1 MFNDDYD
8 DDYGFEQ
15 KKRPAEVSLTPPKF
29 YSVVEVMKSVDKDL
43 QDNLDSFVETAGPVL
58 DAIDNDVQSIAQAN
72 NDMLQELRIS
82 TRKSPFS
89 TNQEQDFSNYKH
101 SLSNHN
107 FIRVAYDSVKSIQTG
122 YHTLLSIASDLRP
135 KELVLSNEKLVVGDG
150 KVETIQKMMFEMQLN
165 TSSVRSFISA
175 IEKLD
180 HLELS
185 ISQIASNNYKILES
199 YYHKLQHRHSVEG
212 VEIFRDAIATDV
224 AISIYE
230 NVDHHGEIEGGRKA
244 DEVSAYT
251 MRKAELIAKALKN
264 GLLASFITSPPAF
277 FDFIKDNLRALW
289 KNTENLKKLF
299 QSQIDKIKS
308 VLGTKS
314 SHYSKSS
321 KYLFEDTL
329 TILGDLDPRNVVY
342 KEKTVIL
349 SSEERYNLKFRN
361 ETVAEIVR
369 LLNDNG
375 ASVKDIVDYILER
388 KAQLRSF
395 FQDEN
400 SFFVCKIGS
409 GNPFQGEAPGG
420 LEVIPSQRPQGKLDD
435 IVGSGFDEVK
445 EFIKTI
451 EHAAKWHDLFQATSP
466 SKTADKS
473 NILLVGPMGCLSG
486 ETYIQYEVWSLD
498 GQRVNHKGGSI
509 SRLFE
514 RFNGLPQSTNG
525 PKWRRDVEFFAPSMT
540 DDGSIIQNK
549 INGVINSGQKECF
562 RIVTEHDN
570 VIEAT
575 ADHEFFVG
583 DKYTQLSELKVGDI
597 IYCHNNVRK
606 NVDRLCNRNNERKYV
621 YVKHH
626 PIAGTKNVN
635 GKYEYK
641 RLATARAVWEANLN
655 NLSFQQYISLLNSGE
670 IVGLQFL
677 PRTTHV
683 HHKDEN
689 FLNDSLENLEAVDG
703 LIHNREHGLEDHD
716 QLNFVAIEDKIL
728 SIESVG
734 IKTTYD
740 VQMSAPFHNIVA
752 DGIVVHN
759 CGKTEIMRSVAND
772 KKSIGIFAQG
782 SDFMTCWKGES
793 QKNPKRLFEA
803 GMKIQRDS
811 GKHVHFLIDEIDS
824 VLNDDKEYGSDN
836 LSLEF
841 QILMDGVVHY
851 PNLSIWGAT
860 NNPERIPM
868 PMIRRFSKVLIVG
881 ELDLKDRVH
890 LLKHFVGFLPTD
902 EFNDTAWEDM
912 AKKLDGATGDVVRK
926 VADHLW
932 RTKMSW
938 FVSSHEKE
946 AAKLVSELNHGEKFQ
961 IGEFNDK
968 ARYEFKAKLGTHFSV
983 KPVDLEKSI
992 KTHLNNIAIRNE
1004 IATAKDTYR
1013 RAKEF
1018 LNAINSDAI

>member
-1 MFNDDYD
+1 MFNDDDYD
-8 DDYGFEQ
+8 DDYGFER
-15 KKRPAEVSLTPPKF
+15 KKRPVDVSLTPPKF
-29 YSVVEVMKSVDKDL
+29 YSIVEVMKTVDKDL
-43 QDNLDSFVETAGPVL
+43 IENLDSFVETAGPVL
-58 DAIDNDVQSIAQAN
+58 EAIDTDVQSIAQAN

-82 TRKSPFS
+82 TKKSPFS
-89 TNQEQDFSNYKH
+89 ANQEHDFSNYKH
-101 SLSNHN
+101 SMSNHN

-122 YHTLLSIASDLRP
+122 YHTLLAIASDLRP
-135 KELVLSNEKLVVGDG
+135 RELVLSNEKLMVGDG

-175 IEKLD
+175 IERLD
-180 HLELS
+180 NLELS

-230 NVDHHGEIEGGRKA
+230 NVDHHGEIEDGRKA

-264 GLLASFITSPPAF
+264 GLLANFITSPPAF

-314 SHYSKSS
+314 SYLNKSS

-361 ETVAEIVR
+361 ETVAEIVK
-369 LLNDNG
+369 LLNDKG

-388 KAQLRSF
+388 KAHLKSF

-409 GNPFQGEAPGG
+409 GNPFLGEAPGG
-420 LEVIPSQRPQGKLDD
+420 LQVVPSQRPQGKLDD

-451 EHAAKWHDLFQATSP
+451 EHSAKWHDLFQATSP

-473 NILLVGPMGCLSG
+473 NILLVGPMG
-486 ETYIQYEVWSLD
+486 
-498 GQRVNHKGGSI
+498 
-509 SRLFE
+509 
-514 RFNGLPQSTNG
+514 
-525 PKWRRDVEFFAPSMT
+525 
-540 DDGSIIQNK
+540 
-549 INGVINSGQKECF
+549 
-562 RIVTEHDN
+562 
-570 VIEAT
+570 
-575 ADHEFFVG
+575 
-583 DKYTQLSELKVGDI
+583 
-597 IYCHNNVRK
+597 
-606 NVDRLCNRNNERKYV
+606 
-621 YVKHH
+621 
-626 PIAGTKNVN
+626 
-635 GKYEYK
+635 
-641 RLATARAVWEANLN
+641 
-655 NLSFQQYISLLNSGE
+655 
-670 IVGLQFL
+670 
-677 PRTTHV
+677 
-683 HHKDEN
+683 
-689 FLNDSLENLEAVDG
+689 
-703 LIHNREHGLEDHD
+703 
-716 QLNFVAIEDKIL
+716 
-728 SIESVG
+728 
-734 IKTTYD
+734 
-740 VQMSAPFHNIVA
+740 
-752 DGIVVHN
+752 

-782 SDFMTCWKGES
+782 SDFMTCWKGEA

-803 GMKIQRDS
+803 GMKIQRES
-811 GKHVHFLIDEIDS
+811 RKHVHFLIDEIDS
-824 VLNDDKEYGSDN
+824 VLNDDKEYGSEN

-902 EFNDTAWEDM
+902 EFNDAAWEDM
-912 AKKLDGATGDVVRK
+912 AKKLEGATGDVVRK

-946 AAKLVSELNHGEKFQ
+946 ADKLVSELNHGEKFQ

-968 ARYEFKAKLGTHFSV
+968 ARYEFKAKLGKHFAV
-983 KPVDLEKSI
+983 KPADLEKSI

-1004 IATAKDTYR
+1004 IETAKDTYK
-1013 RAKEF
+1013 RAKQF
-1018 LNAINSDAI
+1018 LNDMNSQAL